1 MQNFAFFSGNRFWAC
16 LGFIFLS
23 LIAALYW
30 SGLNGDFALDDFGN
44 IPPLFEAYK
53 ANGFW
58 YAAFSGNAGPL
69 GRPLTLLTLLLQYES
84 WPHPYTFKFANLVI
98 HLANTG
104 LVFWLSRLLIPYLF
118 GSVKSGQCSLISLG
132 VAFVWAIL
140 PIQVSTVL
148 YVIQRMV
155 LLSTFFMLAGMITYF
170 YARHALI
177 KKSYFLSLSL
187 FVAFFAIVLLAIL
200 SKESGLLIF
209 AYLVCIEL
217 LIATKSPIPNKYWK
231 WMLWGMLCAPLI
243 LFCLYLYHIK
253 FYQGYAVRPFT
264 LTERLLSESR
274 VVWIYIHQIILP
286 EPRQLGL
293 YQESFPISRSLFNPI
308 STLIS
313 CAAWFAIF
321 VMLIWALFKKK
332 VQLYFPCLWFF
343 AGHLMESTVISL
355 ELYFEHRNYLA
366 SLGIVFLGL
375 GALAFLY
382 GKIQSLFIKRLFFG
396 VVITYLAILITIL
409 KMQTNLWGSPL
420 MFNYVHA
427 TERTES
433 IRARSLL
440 VSYYQSVGN
449 AKEAYIALET
459 IEKDFPAEPAI
470 LFLKLQFTCVYP
482 NLAPP
487 PVIRDY
493 TSVLQ
498 SGDFSNGAFQGIDD
512 LLEMTAG
519 GGCKALDRKSIFEA
533 IALLKT
539 NKSYSHKYYF
549 LARFE
554 SMLHLQNKNLLGAI
568 DALASIPNRG
578 YEDSVGY
585 ARLLASVGEYKKA
598 LLEIDSARKNIGSG
612 FAKAHN
618 EQELKELSETINNDI
633 KLSPADSLH

>member
-1 MQNFAFFSGNRFWAC
+1 MQIFSLLKDNRFQAFIG
-16 LGFIFLS
+16 LIFLF
-23 LIAALYW
+23 LVAVIYW
-30 SGLNGDFALDDFGN
+30 PGLNGDFALDDFGN
-44 IPPLFEAYK
+44 IPPLFEIYR

-58 YAAFSGNAGPL
+58 YAAFSGSSGPL

-98 HLANTG
+98 HLANTC
-104 LVFWLSRLLIPYLF
+104 LVFWLSRLLIPHLF
-118 GSVKSGQCSLISLG
+118 RFLKSGHYTVISLC

-155 LLSTFFMLAGMITYF
+155 LLSTFFMLVGMIVYF
-170 YARHALI
+170 YARNALI
-177 KKSYFLSLSL
+177 KNNYYLSLSL
-187 FVAFFAIVLLAIL
+187 FVLFSGVVVLAIL

-217 LIATKSPIPNKYWK
+217 LIAQKSPIPNKYWK
-231 WMLWGMLCAPLI
+231 WVLWWLLCVPLL

-253 FYQGYAVRPFT
+253 FYQGYSVRPFT

-274 VVWIYIHQIILP
+274 VVWAYVHQIILP
-286 EPRQLGL
+286 EPSKLGL
-293 YQESFPISRSLFNPI
+293 YQESFPVSRSLFSPI

-313 CAAWFAIF
+313 CIAWLEIF
-321 VMLIWALFKKK
+321 VILIWALLKKK
-332 VQLYFPCLWFF
+332 VQFYFPCLWFF

-366 SLGIVFLGL
+366 SLGIIFLVF
-375 GALAFLY
+375 GAIAFLY
-382 GKIQSLFIKRLFFG
+382 GKVQSLFIKRLFFG
-396 VVITYLAILITIL
+396 VAVTYLAVLIIIL
-409 KMQTNLWGSPL
+409 KMQTTLWGNPL
-420 MFNYVHA
+420 MFNYVYA

-440 VSYYQSVGN
+440 VSYYQSVGK
-449 AKEAYIALET
+449 AKEAYIALEA

-482 NLAPP
+482 DLAPA
-487 PVIRDY
+487 PVIREY
-493 TSVLQ
+493 THVLQ
-498 SGDFSNGAFQGIDD
+498 SGDFSNGTFQGIDD

-519 GGCKALDRKSIFEA
+519 DGCKALDRKSIFEA
-533 IALLKT
+533 IGLLKT
-539 NKSYSHKYYF
+539 NKAYSHKYYF

-554 SMLHLQNKNLLGAI
+554 SMLQLQNKNLSGAI

-585 ARLLASVGEYKKA
+585 ARLLAAVGEYNKA
-598 LLEIDSARKNIGSG
+598 LLEIETARKNIGNG

-618 EQELKELSETINNDI
+618 EHELKELSETINADI
-633 KLSPADSLH
+633 ERSASESLH